1 MYIIT
6 LLLTFSNGIW
16 LIAQNPNW
24 IISPKSLKF
33 PGPIITPL
41 PTSANGYDGSPAL
54 HSSNAIADANDNLL
68 FFTVD
73 DGVYDKDGFE
83 ISKLEGEMNVS
94 VMGNNEMCI
103 VPAPGNCQRYFIIG
117 GGSSSY
123 GNGFH
128 ARIPYYS
135 ILDMSLP
142 NPNDPTRKGDFV
154 WTPDPNT
161 PSVLRN
167 AQSIAAITPI
177 FSTEKNNNCLI
188 AASKLRSDDT
198 RFVFIYDGS
207 NIHRYKIDSYDLYDD
222 NYSINI
228 PYSSLNQEMFR
239 GEMELIEL
247 SNGGY
252 RIAFSYYHT
261 GLLQQTGPAVYYA
274 DLDQTGTLIQ
284 GTQSFILMQDDNQPA
299 KVPVIN
305 GLEFSED
312 GSKLY
317 FTHITTVNYPNAIQY
332 FDFNSPSS
340 GIQVLNVANSN
351 DFQYSQIELAKDGK
365 MYFVGENPS
374 VQNQANRLGTL
385 SYTNTPSVA
394 NWNGSGL
401 TINYQANFDGLYNG
415 KSFTLPDQIDGMDYK
430 EHFFANKE
438 CCVMNSFHHASV
450 YTAVA
455 SPVSAIWADGQ
466 NPFNNAS
473 SPILIEKE
481 LVIPAGAVVTISN
494 MTFKFAPGAKVIVE
508 RGNGSTPGGKLVL
521 SKTTFTVDNSC
532 DPNAM
537 WNGVQVYGYPNQQQG
552 TFGTSMQGWLI
563 IQNDSKIEHA
573 LKGAI
578 AVKIS
583 TLPTYPYNFNAYDYS
598 YTGGVIQGAK
608 SIFRNNLVDVE
619 LRKYINTTYTNKSSF
634 SDCQFI
640 TDGPLLNF
648 WLKTQNH
655 VFLND
660 VRGVGF
666 YGCDFINLHPELF
679 YYTDRTTGIRSM
691 DATFLVKSKC
701 AGNTMPCTTYDNSM
715 FKDLYYGIYATGG
728 NSNYTLESDQSL
740 YINNY
745 YGVYMKGVNN
755 ATLTKNTFEV
765 YRSAS
770 PNPQVANYGLYM
782 TGCTGYTVQENYFTE
797 FNDPVAIAP
806 GNTHGIIVDNSGE
819 LHNEIYKNRFK
830 NINIGGQS
838 QGVNGTLQSG
848 SNNHVYSGLQWKC
861 NVFEKNIFQADMA
874 VTSGRIDYQQGY
886 LLNPFTNSTSNVQ
899 KALAGNVFSHSGFNA
914 QNDFATN
921 TNVQEIEYIHH
932 VDFSTTPISYGPV
945 VTPVAAYNALLPI
958 YYNSILACPSK
969 IKKLNP
975 VIGIFILKSKTDS
988 LRSVIATKTGL
999 IDGGNTSGLLQTIA
1013 SQPNGIVKNALIQA
1027 SPYLSDEVLLAYLQ
1041 TSPPSGHV
1049 SQVLLFNSPLSD
1061 TVLSTFRA
1069 MSIPKGI
1076 KKMVNLVQH
1085 GISPRTNLY
1094 SEIGYATSERTLL
1107 VNDRIRFFLTDTSVV
1122 NPFDSIAMIL
1132 RDERMHSRKID
1143 LCQALTFIGDSTNSL
1158 ALRDS
1163 LASLIGVDNNIKL
1176 IDIYAQLRNSQSSCK
1191 AIMTNSG
1198 LNTEVYTVAT
1208 DVSDRYN
1215 ATHAESLYEF
1225 AHDTVNLA
1233 VIEQLYM
1240 NNNAAR
1246 GANNS
1251 NETSSNLES
1260 NGSSMISIY
1269 PNPIDEGSPITITLN
1284 DINGEFIKNSTV
1296 EVYTVSGQHVFSQQ
1310 LKESDKQII
1319 IQSTVLVEGVYIVK
1333 LIGDGNLLETH
1344 KLLIRK

>member
-1 MYIIT
+1 M
-6 LLLTFSNGIW
+6 SN
-16 LIAQNPNW
+16 
-24 IISPKSLKF
+24 
-33 PGPIITPL
+33 T
-41 PTSANGYDGSPAL
+41 
-54 HSSNAIADANDNLL
+54 
-68 FFTVD
+68 
-73 DGVYDKDGFE
+73 
-83 ISKLEGEMNVS
+83 
-94 VMGNNEMCI
+94 
-103 VPAPGNCQRYFIIG
+103 
-117 GGSSSY
+117 
-123 GNGFH
+123 
-128 ARIPYYS
+128 
-135 ILDMSLP
+135 
-142 NPNDPTRKGDFV
+142 
-154 WTPDPNT
+154 
-161 PSVLRN
+161 
-167 AQSIAAITPI
+167 
-177 FSTEKNNNCLI
+177 
-188 AASKLRSDDT
+188 
-198 RFVFIYDGS
+198 
-207 NIHRYKIDSYDLYDD
+207 
-222 NYSINI
+222 
-228 PYSSLNQEMFR
+228 
-239 GEMELIEL
+239 
-247 SNGGY
+247 
-252 RIAFSYYHT
+252 
-261 GLLQQTGPAVYYA
+261 
-274 DLDQTGTLIQ
+274 
-284 GTQSFILMQDDNQPA
+284 
-299 KVPVIN
+299 
-305 GLEFSED
+305 
-312 GSKLY
+312 
-317 FTHITTVNYPNAIQY
+317 
-332 FDFNSPSS
+332 
-340 GIQVLNVANSN
+340 
-351 DFQYSQIELAKDGK
+351 
-365 MYFVGENPS
+365 
-374 VQNQANRLGTL
+374 ANRLASL
-385 SYTNTPSVA
+385 SFTNNPSNS
-394 NWNGSGL
+394 NWNDNIL
-401 TINYQANFDGLYNG
+401 PINYQANYEWNFVQTVDM
-415 KSFTLPDQIDGMDYK
+415 KRFTLPDQIDGMNYTGY
-430 EHFFANKE
+430 FFNNPR
-438 CCVMNSFHHASV
+438 CCILNSFHHAKEF
-450 YTAVA
+450 TAT
-455 SPVSAIWADGQ
+455 SSAVWTNGQ
-466 NPFNNAS
+466 NPFGNS
-473 SPILIEKE
+473 TSPILIEKE
-481 LVIPAGAVVTISN
+481 LVIPAGVTVTISN